1 MVQNYFW
8 SLLNHI
14 SSLPLLNKTQKQN
27 DCSSY
32 LLLDICDALHNFV
45 PFVQLKKCEK
55 HPWRILGAAGQDLHF
70 YKKDSIPGIFLWV
83 LRNYQKHPFYKTP
96 QDHSSDN
103 DNQENEKHLQFFL
116 LSLLSLLHLHCLYHF
131 CETVD
136 EQNFLMHTRKFISGG
151 NTTES
156 L

>member
-45 PFVQLKKCEK
+45 PFVQLQKCEK

-70 YKKDSIPGIFLWV
+70 YKKDSIQVFSCE
-83 LRNYQKHPFYKTP
+83 FYEIIKNILFT
-96 QDHSSDN
+96 
-103 DNQENEKHLQFFL
+103 KHLKTTPVIMITKKMKNIFNF
-116 LSLLSLLHLHCLYHF
+116 SCYP
-131 CETVD
+131 CYPCYTYTV
-136 EQNFLMHTRKFISGG
+136 FTISAKP
-151 NTTES
+151 
-156 L
+156 